1 MLERST
7 PPVGTPVADQAW
19 PPPVDPARAHYL
31 RTALVRITASLLEA
45 FLTDLAK
52 GDLSTASPSD
62 RASLSLTER
71 AMVAVLR
78 PWIPQLRATLLTKLG
93 EADPAELER
102 LMGASATLLESLL
115 AQAPGDPL
123 PRWIFRWSAGD
134 PGPHLERWES

>member
-1 MLERST
+1 VLESST
-7 PPVGTPVADQAW
+7 PAPPADPTW

-31 RTALVRITASLLEA
+31 RTALVRIAASLLEA
-45 FLTDLAK
+45 FMADLQK
-52 GDLSTASPSD
+52 GSGSSTASPSD
-62 RASLSLTER
+62 QASLSLGER
-71 AMVAVLR
+71 VMVAALR

-93 EADPAELER
+93 EAEPAELER
-102 LMGASATLLESLL
+102 LMGATATLLESLL